1 MKEFEIEIKET
12 LSRIIEIKAKSEND
26 AFLKVKKM
34 YNNEEIVLDDSD
46 FVDTE
51 FIKNEDS

>member
-12 LSRIIEIKAKSEND
+12 LSRIIKIKAISENE
-26 AFLKVKKM
+26 AFSKVKKM
-34 YNNEEIVLDDSD
+34 YRDEDIVLDDSD
-46 FVDTE
+46 FVETE